1 MRRLNEGRTGM
12 KVAEDYINHN
22 VCRMVTELTESIY
35 DGMSDNKVDALVFA
49 YMTLAEIRGV
59 VEMAEVLKEVLRR
72 EQVDI

>member
-1 MRRLNEGRTGM
+1 M